1 VFLSLETNR
10 EVVPVGIFLIICRH
24 KSGSPFIMLG
34 GVFLVISRHGNRSPF
49 IMLSHAFLLI
59 RFDTIFV
66 FTSLCRG
73 RDSRTRFL
81 TSSLRF
87 DIKDVFEVCKVLFCF
102 IKGYLI
108 GSCQLEPG
116 LHMWASQVRVSAKDF
131 GAKVVSVREVI
142 RITKIIRSTS
152 QFFQVKWQSNT
163 DKVLL
168 SKKGYVQ
175 STLLV
180 DETHSPSNNRA
191 KEDTWLL
198 GALE

>member
-1 VFLSLETNR
+1 
-10 EVVPVGIFLIICRH
+10 
-24 KSGSPFIMLG
+24 
-34 GVFLVISRHGNRSPF
+34 
-49 IMLSHAFLLI
+49 
-59 RFDTIFV
+59 
-66 FTSLCRG
+66 
-73 RDSRTRFL
+73 
-81 TSSLRF
+81 
-87 DIKDVFEVCKVLFCF
+87 
-102 IKGYLI
+102 
-108 GSCQLEPG
+108 
-116 LHMWASQVRVSAKDF
+116 MWASQVRVSAKDF